1 MATLRAIEEKMAR
14 DLNEGPR
21 KKAGKKRAKKRST
34 KSGSASKR
42 RTSKKRPAARKTAR
56 RDRVVRRPA
65 KRKTARRPAKRKTA
79 RRPVKKRKATRVRR
93 DDDLRYTG
101 KLDDD
106 RINVHQWFELRDW
119 SKSLG
124 VTPTRLKALVA
135 KHGVMAA
142 DVRRAIASGGRDPA
156 PRGASRRGAS
166 KKRRP
171 LARKRASTSRRRPAA
186 RGRDR
191 ATMTHDQAMADL
203 GYYR

>member
-42 RTSKKRPAARKTAR
+42 RTAKKRPAARKTAR
-56 RDRVVRRPA
+56 RDHV
-65 KRKTARRPAKRKTA
+65 ARRPAKRKTA
-79 RRPVKKRKATRVRR
+79 KRKTAKRRSARKPAKRKSARRPVARR

-156 PRGASRRGAS
+156 SRGASRRGAS

-171 LARKRASTSRRRPAA
+171 LARKR
-186 RGRDR
+186 RGSRDR